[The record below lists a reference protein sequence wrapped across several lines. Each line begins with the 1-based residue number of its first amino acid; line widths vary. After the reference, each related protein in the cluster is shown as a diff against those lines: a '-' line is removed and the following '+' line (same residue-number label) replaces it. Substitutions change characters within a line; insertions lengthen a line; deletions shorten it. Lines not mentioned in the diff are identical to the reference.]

1 MRRFAPLLVL
11 ALLTGCTTFRMTV
24 TSPRGVAS
32 KPSNCD
38 FQLLKDAPKSG
49 YEEIAMITHDGIR
62 TSDMNSFKSHIHSD
76 VCSVGGE
83 IVVAR
88 IDDHG
93 DIVGGSVYRR
103 DANASNAVSASSG
116 SAPPANDARLAPT
129 N

>member
-1 MRRFAPLLVL
+1 MRRHLPLCALLLV
-11 ALLTGCTTFRMTV
+11 TGCTSFHVRV
-24 TSPRGVAS
+24 TSPYGVAP

-103 DANASNAVSASSG
+103 DANPQAVNDAT
-116 SAPPANDARLAPT
+116 SAPPANDARMAPT